1 MTALD
6 DTDRRIL
13 AALHQD
19 GRVSNQTLSE
29 RVHLSPSACHR
40 RVARLEAAGV
50 IVGYAARIDPA
61 ALGRGTVV
69 FVHVSLERQNREG
82 MDAFEAAV
90 RGCPDVARCHLM
102 SGDADYLL
110 EVTARD
116 MADYERVHTDHLAR
130 MPGVA
135 RIRSSF
141 SLRTVKPEGKP
152 EGKPQP

>member
-1 MTALD
+1 MTELD
-6 DTDRRIL
+6 EIDRRIL
-13 AALHQD
+13 SAVQAD
-19 GRVSNQTLSE
+19 GRISNQTLSE

-50 IVGYAARIDPA
+50 IVGYTARIDPA

-69 FVHVSLERQNREG
+69 FVHVTLERQNREG
-82 MDAFEAAV
+82 MDAFEGAV
-90 RGCPDVARCHLM
+90 RACPDVVRCHLM

-110 EVTARD
+110 EVAARD
-116 MADYERVHTDHLAR
+116 LTDYERIHTDHLAR

-141 SLRTVKPEGKP
+141 SLRTVKPEGTP
-152 EGKPQP
+152 GH

>member
-1 MTALD
+1 MAELD
-6 DTDRRIL
+6 EIDRRIL
-13 AALHQD
+13 SAVQAD
-19 GRVSNQTLSE
+19 GRISNQTLSE

-69 FVHVSLERQNREG
+69 FVHVALERQNREG

-90 RGCPDVARCHLM
+90 RACPDVVRCHLM

-110 EVTARD
+110 EVAARD
-116 MADYERVHTDHLAR
+116 LADYERIHTDHLAR

-141 SLRTVKPEGKP
+141 ALRTVKPEGAP
-152 EGKPQP
+152 GP